1 MYIYKKS
8 KIINKLSEY
17 GRATKLR
24 DIITIYIYIPLHQR
38 PIKDY
43 NFKNPIEKVRNTKR
57 NKPKK

>member
-24 DIITIYIYIPLHQR
+24 DIITIYIYIYHS
-38 PIKDY
+38 IKDQL
-43 NFKNPIEKVRNTKR
+43 KIITLKILLRK
-57 NKPKK
+57 